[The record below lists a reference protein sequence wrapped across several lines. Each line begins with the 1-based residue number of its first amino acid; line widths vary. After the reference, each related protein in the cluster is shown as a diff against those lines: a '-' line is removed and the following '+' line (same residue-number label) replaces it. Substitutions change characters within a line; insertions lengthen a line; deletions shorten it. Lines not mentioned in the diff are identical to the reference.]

1 MYDLLIYF
9 LAVVSVLF
17 IVRDFLKAVA
27 AYSSYKDVKDM
38 GCFKDEVV
46 SSAYYDFKMRLGR
59 AVMNTIVLAIVWLVG
74 AWIL

>member
-1 MYDLLIYF
+1 MYDLFIYF
-9 LAVVSVLF
+9 LAVVSVFF

-27 AYSSYKDVKDM
+27 TYSSYKDAKDM

-59 AVMNTIVLAIVWLVG
+59 AVTNTIVLAIVWLVG
-74 AWIL
+74 AWLL

>member
-9 LAVVSVLF
+9 LAVVSVFF

-59 AVMNTIVLAIVWLVG
+59 AVMNTIVLAIVWLIG
-74 AWIL
+74 AWLL

>member
-27 AYSSYKDVKDM
+27 AYSSYEDVKDM